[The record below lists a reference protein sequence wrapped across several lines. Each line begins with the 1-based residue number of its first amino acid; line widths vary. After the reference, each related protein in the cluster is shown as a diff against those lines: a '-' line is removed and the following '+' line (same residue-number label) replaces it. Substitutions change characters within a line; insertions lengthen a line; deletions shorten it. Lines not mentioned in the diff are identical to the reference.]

1 MWGQIICAILGI
13 WLMVAPAVLSHAGSA
28 LGSLDRV
35 IGPVIAAVS
44 FVAAA
49 QITRSVRWL
58 NIPAAAV
65 LLVAVWFLDAPTVSK
80 LSSAATA
87 LVVLAL
93 TPWGSPD
100 QTRYG
105 NGWTTLWR
113 TEDLPNWDAPRASE
127 DAA

>member
-1 MWGQIICAILGI
+1 MATQIISAILGV
-13 WLMVAPAVLSHAGSA
+13 WLMVAPAVLGHAGSTLA
-28 LGSLDRV
+28 TFDRI
-35 IGPVIAAVS
+35 IGPTIAAVS

-49 QITRSVRWL
+49 QITRSVRWINL
-58 NIPAAAV
+58 PAAAV
-65 LLVAVWFLDAPTVSK
+65 LLIAPWFFDAPLVST
-80 LSSAATA
+80 LSSAGSA

-113 TEDLPNWDAPRASE
+113 AEDLPDWDVPRASE
-127 DAA
+127 HAA